1 MLIEF
6 EYRDSILALYTL
18 CFKTIWGFND
28 PEHFKLFLNDVEFSS
43 KNLNSEDRSS
53 EDEIEEFILKNEIT
67 LKDKNTIKIEI
78 LNNTNINYCK
88 HIMIIF
94 NENIEIE
101 DFFIKK

>member
-1 MLIEF
+1 
-6 EYRDSILALYTL
+6 
-18 CFKTIWGFND
+18 
-28 PEHFKLFLNDVEFSS
+28 LNNVEFSS
-43 KNLNSEDRSS
+43 KDLNSEDLSS
-53 EDEIEEFILKNEIT
+53 EHEIEEFILKNEII
-67 LKDKNTIKIEI
+67 LGNKNTIKIEI